1 MSGNYDTMSS
11 AIHDLTAS
19 MRQAGDEVHAA
30 RMEQLLDKNTK
41 GQLYIAFCGHFSAG
55 KSSLINR
62 LCGTQLLPSSPI
74 PTSANIVSIADG
86 EARAE
91 VYSTQGGEPRT
102 VPLAELE
109 EACKDGDH
117 IQTVRLYYPLP
128 FLGGQAVLLDT
139 PGIDSTDQAHMAATE
154 SALHLADVVFYVM
167 DYNHVQSEINFG
179 FTKRLKEWG
188 KPVYLIVNQIDKHR
202 EDELSFDTYADSVR
216 NAFAGW
222 GIEPDGILY
231 TTLRQPDHPR
241 NDYRVLQ
248 ALIAELAGL
257 RGGLI
262 AESVQDSLR
271 HLIKEH
277 GKVLAERHAEE
288 KEALRSELDESG
300 GEEALSRLAELDA
313 QAEVIR
319 GMPAELTAR
328 WKKEIQAL
336 LDNANITPAA
346 TRDLAQHYLDSRKPG
361 FRAGLFSGAAKT
373 AQEISRRLEAFQRD
387 YADKVKVELELH
399 LRNQLKR
406 SIGELKDRVR
416 EDEVDALEELLQAA
430 DRLQL
435 EVTPEWLA
443 GEVHSGASFS
453 GEYTLNYCRHIAS
466 EVKAMYR
473 RQALELAERAQRLAE
488 ASAAREAAALERER
502 AELRSRLGA
511 FQRLQALEAEERA
524 AVEALERRLAAVP
537 AAAAALPDLAALAAN
552 TAPAASLRAQAPAAA
567 PAGGDARGVPAASAG
582 ARPAAPR
589 GSAAALVG
597 AHRARMAAAAELLS
611 AAAASAAALPA
622 LAAPAR
628 AMRDKAAR
636 LRGSRFTIALFG
648 AFSAGK
654 SSFANA
660 LMGERVLP
668 VSPNP
673 TTAAIN
679 RIVPPTSEWPHGMAK
694 VLMKTAETIL
704 ADVRYSLSIL
714 GHEVDDMSAGL
725 KVIRGISPAD
735 VAPAGRPHYTFLRAV
750 SQGWADA
757 EAILGQEKRADL
769 AQFREFVADE
779 HKSCFVEEIELYYS
793 CPLTDQGII
802 LVDTP
807 GADSINAR
815 HTGVAFNY
823 MKNADAILFVTYY
836 NHAFSQ
842 ADREVLLQ
850 LGRVKDS
857 LEMDKMF
864 FVVNAADLASSDH
877 ELQGVI
883 AHVERNLLQHGIRN
897 PRIYPISSL
906 NALEAKQQGDEP
918 LIQSSGIAAFE
929 KQFIQFAFD
938 ELSDLT
944 VHSAQKDLE
953 RAMSTLKQWID
964 ETDLDEE
971 RRRERLKALAEAE
984 SKAAD
989 FLKEDALADN
999 QELNNELHELLYYV
1013 NQRLFY
1019 RFGGLYQYAFNP
1031 ATLRDEGAGIRT
1043 MLRTAALELHRMVS
1057 MNVSQE
1063 VLATTLRAEKWIHA
1077 AADGLAQDWTA
1088 RIDRWLPGFSALPG
1102 ELPTL
1107 LTPKVEEQIG
1117 PVDVEEK
1124 WLAASFKTPKFF
1136 FEGEGS
1142 KLLRQALEEKYK
1154 APVSDYLRRHEEQL
1168 LEEYTAQWKVCS
1180 DLLRQGFL
1188 DASAEYAAGLKGA
1201 LERKNDPD
1209 QLRQKLEEL
1218 RLLHARLADNRA
1230 NSSAETSAAAESAE
1244 PALASAE

>member
-1 MSGNYDTMSS
+1 MSGNYDNMSS
-11 AIHDLTAS
+11 AILDLTAS
-19 MRQAGDEVHAA
+19 IRQAGDEVHAA
-30 RMEQLLDKNTK
+30 RMEQLLEKYTK

-109 EACKDGDH
+109 EACKDGEH
-117 IQTVRLYYPLP
+117 IQTVRLYYPIP

-188 KPVYLIVNQIDKHR
+188 KPVYLIINQIDKHR
-202 EDELSFDTYADSVR
+202 EEELSFVTYADSVR

-222 GIEPDGILY
+222 GIQPDGILY

-241 NDYRVLQ
+241 NDYTLLQ
-248 ALIAELAGL
+248 ALIGELVGL
-257 RGGLI
+257 RSGLVG
-262 AESVQDSLR
+262 ESVQDSLR
-271 HLIKEH
+271 HLIEEH

-288 KEALRSELDESG
+288 KEALRSELDENG
-300 GEEALSRLAELDA
+300 AEEDLTRLAELDA
-313 QAEVIR
+313 QAEVIHS
-319 GMPAELTAR
+319 MPAELAAR
-328 WKKEIQAL
+328 WKKELQGL

-361 FRAGLFSGAAKT
+361 FRAGLFAGAAKT
-373 AQEISRRLEAFQRD
+373 AQEIARRLEAFQRD

-416 EDEVDALEELLQAA
+416 EDEVDALEQLLQAA

-435 EVTPEWLA
+435 DVTPEWLA

-488 ASAAREAAALERER
+488 AAASREAAALERER

-537 AAAAALPDLAALAAN
+537 AAAAALPDLAALAAS
-552 TAPAASLRAQAPAAA
+552 TAPADLPRAQAPAAGA
-567 PAGGDARGVPAASAG
+567 AASDARDGVRGAATARAG
-582 ARPAAPR
+582 ARPATPSD
-589 GSAAALVG
+589 GAAALVG
-597 AHRARMAAAAELLS
+597 AHRARMAAAAELLG

-679 RIVPPTSEWPHGMAK
+679 RIVPPTAEWPHGTAK
-694 VLMKTAETIL
+694 VFMKSAETIL
-704 ADVRYSLSIL
+704 ADVRYSLGIL
-714 GHEVDDMSAGL
+714 GHEVNDISAGL

-750 SQGWADA
+750 SQGWAEA
-757 EAILGQEKRADL
+757 EAILGQEKRVDL

-779 HKSCFVEEIELYYS
+779 NKSCFVEQIELHYS

-823 MKNADAILFVTYY
+823 MRNADAILFVTYY

-864 FVVNAADLASSDH
+864 FVVNAADLAANDQ

-883 AHVERNLLQHGIRN
+883 SHVERNLLQHGIRN
-897 PRIYPISSL
+897 PRIYPVSSL
-906 NALEAKQQGDEP
+906 NALEAKQQGDAP
-918 LIQSSGIAAFE
+918 LIHSSGIAVFE
-929 KQFIQFAFD
+929 KQFIQFTFD

-944 VHSAQKDLE
+944 LHSAQRDLE
-953 RAMSTLKQWID
+953 RAMSALKQWID

-971 RRRERLKALAEAE
+971 RRHERLKAWTEAE

-989 FLKEDALADN
+989 FLNEGTQIDN
-999 QELNNELHELLYYV
+999 QELKNELHELLYYV

-1019 RFGGLYQYAFNP
+1019 RFGELYQYAFNP
-1031 ATLRDEGAGIRT
+1031 ASLRDEGAGIRT
-1043 MLRTAALELHRMVS
+1043 MLRTASLELHRMVS

-1063 VLATTLRAEKWIHA
+1063 VLATTLRAEKWIQT
-1077 AADGLAQDWTA
+1077 AADRLAQDWTA
-1088 RIDRWLPGFSALPG
+1088 RIDRWLPGFSAQTV
-1102 ELPTL
+1102 ELPDL
-1107 LTPKVEEQIG
+1107 LTPSVREQIG
-1117 PVDVEEK
+1117 PVDAEEK
-1124 WLAASFKTPKFF
+1124 WLAASFKSSKFF

-1154 APVSDYLRRHEEQL
+1154 APVSDYLQSHEEQL

-1180 DLLRQGFL
+1180 DLLRQSFL
-1188 DASAEYAAGLKGA
+1188 DAATEYAAGLKGA
-1201 LERKNDPD
+1201 LERKNDPAL
-1209 QLRQKLEEL
+1209 LRQKLEEL
-1218 RLLHARLADNRA
+1218 SLLHARLDDTR
-1230 NSSAETSAAAESAE
+1230 
-1244 PALASAE
+1244 ASAELDQPALVTVE